1 MQNPQTFSVLY
12 ANHYG
17 SVLRYAYRR
26 VGADDAP
33 DVAAEVF
40 AVAWRRM
47 DDIPPKELPWLYG
60 VARKIVANHLRSS
73 QRADRL
79 VTRHAG
85 EASRTPMVRDV
96 GEQVAEANAVQR
108 AWSRLS
114 ADDREL
120 LALIGWERLGVGEAA
135 RVLGCSAAV
144 CSVRLHRARRRLQS
158 QLSQEEATDRGLR
171 GEMKP
176 EVRT

>member
-1 MQNPQTFSVLY
+1 MQNPQAFSVLY

-17 SVLRYAYRR
+17 SVLQYAYRR

-33 DVAAEVF
+33 DITAEVF

-47 DDIPPKELPWLYG
+47 DDIPPEVLPWLYG
-60 VARKIVANHLRSS
+60 VARRIVANHLRSS
-73 QRADRL
+73 ERADRL
-79 VTRHAG
+79 MARHAG

-96 GEQVAEANAVQR
+96 GDQVAEANAVQR

-120 LALIGWERLGVGEAA
+120 LALIGWERLGVGDAA

-158 QLSQEEATDRGLR
+158 QLSREEVTDRGLH